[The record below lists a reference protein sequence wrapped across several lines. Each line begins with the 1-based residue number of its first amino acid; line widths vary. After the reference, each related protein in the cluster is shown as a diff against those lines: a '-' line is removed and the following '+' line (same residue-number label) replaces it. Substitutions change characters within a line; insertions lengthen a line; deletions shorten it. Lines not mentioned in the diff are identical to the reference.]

1 MNPFAVTLIVLALV
15 LLAASLVARWR
26 FLALR
31 ARIRRRALKPRPVR
45 ELMSKLREHAVRDRY
60 ETISLI
66 TAWVGFSAAVSACA
80 IQLGGMP

>member
-1 MNPFAVTLIVLALV
+1 MLALV

-26 FLALR
+26 FLAWR
-31 ARIRRRALKPRPVR
+31 ARIRRRALKTRSTL
-45 ELMSKLREHAVRDRY
+45 ELMSKCREHDVRDRY

-80 IQLGGMP
+80 IQLGAMP